1 MDRYGVAGASVAT
14 AATAD
19 LCISALWNPSTN
31 KTIQVSEIWVFKT
44 TAGAADIPKLRRI
57 SARGTA
63 GSTITPA
70 IQNDYSRSQAPVS
83 GALMDLNVFTVAP
96 TADGLPLPTPIVPGA
111 IGAAFIWKFDADRL
125 LWVLP
130 GAGVG
135 IWTGS
140 ALAFPVSW
148 ISWVWDE

>member
-1 MDRYGVAGASVAT
+1 MDRFGVSGACLAT

-19 LCISALWNPSTN
+19 LCISSLWNPSAVRPIFV
-31 KTIQVSEIWVFKT
+31 KEIWIFKT

-57 SARGTA
+57 SARGTP

-70 IQNDYSRSQAPVS
+70 IQNDFSRSAAPVS
-83 GALMDLNVFTVAP
+83 GSLMDLNTYTVAP
-96 TADGLPLPTPIVPGA
+96 TADGNPLPTPLIPGA
-111 IGAAFIWKFDADRL
+111 IGAAFIWKMDDHQP

-130 GAGVG
+130 GAGLG
-135 IWTGS
+135 IFTGS